1 MKKKHEMVPGD
12 KNVRLDFYL
21 VVAIYLL
28 SLVFL
33 EPIIDFVLMLGV
45 NNSDPRSIIAMNQNK
60 VLVSNM
66 AITVMQVIPMLF
78 IAWFGYRIL
87 ASARLPP
94 ARMKL
99 PFTVPLIKGKNA
111 RMIGLLLITLA
122 LFLVSQDL
130 VTLGQ
135 AIR

>member
-1 MKKKHEMVPGD
+1 MKKPHEMVPGD
-12 KNVRLDFYL
+12 KNVRLNFYL
-21 VVAIYLL
+21 VIAIYFLI
-28 SLVFL
+28 LVFL

-45 NNSDPRSIIAMNQNK
+45 NNSDPQSIINMNQNK
-60 VLVSNM
+60 VLFSNM
-66 AITVMQVIPMLF
+66 AVTIMQVIPMLF
-78 IAWFGYRIL
+78 IAWFGYRIV

-111 RMIGLLLITLA
+111 RMIGLLLITIA

-130 VTLGQ
+130 VNLGQ
-135 AIR
+135 AIT

>member
-1 MKKKHEMVPGD
+1 MKKPHEMIPGD
-12 KNVRLDFYL
+12 KIVRLNFYL
-21 VVAIYLL
+21 VAALYFLI
-28 SLVFL
+28 LVFL

-45 NNSDPRSIIAMNQNK
+45 NNSDPQSIINMNQNK

-66 AITVMQVIPMLF
+66 AVTVMQVIPMLF

-122 LFLVSQDL
+122 LFLISQDL

>member
-1 MKKKHEMVPGD
+1 MKKPHEMIPGD
-12 KNVRLDFYL
+12 KIVRLNFYL
-21 VVAIYLL
+21 VVALYFLI
-28 SLVFL
+28 LVFL

-45 NNSDPRSIIAMNQNK
+45 NNSDPQSIINMNQNK
-60 VLVSNM
+60 ILVSNM
-66 AITVMQVIPMLF
+66 AVTVMQVIPMLF

-122 LFLVSQDL
+122 LFLISQDL

>member
-1 MKKKHEMVPGD
+1 MKKPHEMIPGD
-12 KNVRLDFYL
+12 KIVRLNFYL
-21 VVAIYLL
+21 VVALYFLI
-28 SLVFL
+28 LVFL
-33 EPIIDFVLMLGV
+33 ESIIDFVLMLGV
-45 NNSDPRSIIAMNQNK
+45 NNSDPQSIINMNQNK

-66 AITVMQVIPMLF
+66 AVTVMQVIPMLF

-122 LFLVSQDL
+122 LFLISQDL

>member
-28 SLVFL
+28 ILVFL